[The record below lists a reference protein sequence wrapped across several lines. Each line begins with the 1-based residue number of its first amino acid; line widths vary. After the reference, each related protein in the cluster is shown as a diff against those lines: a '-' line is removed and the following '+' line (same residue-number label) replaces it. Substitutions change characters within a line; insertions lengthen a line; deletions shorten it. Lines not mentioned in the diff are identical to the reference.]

1 MSKTKTK
8 RARRELKRDGDR
20 KIAAHHRKVAKAA
33 EVASAAKLSSK
44 PSSKKQKTSSTSAAD
59 SKPKTP
65 TTPAKP
71 PVQASQK
78 HAVPFGAYDH
88 ILLVGE
94 GDFSFTRSLVLEH
107 GCANVTATS
116 FDTEEEV
123 KAKYPQFDGIA
134 RELGELTPP
143 VPLHHGID
151 ATKLNSYKA
160 LRCHRDNDDDD
171 DNDHVLLD
179 GDEGGEEHGKK
190 GEGWDIIGFQFPHT
204 GGLST
209 DVNRQVR
216 ANQALLVSF
225 FKACLDCSTPRKRIQ
240 LLQAQ
245 NNPASSPRVRPF
257 LRMGGKIIVTLFE
270 GEPYTL
276 WNIRDLARHTGLKVV
291 ESWKFDSKQYP
302 GYAHVRT
309 LGAIEGGGAWRGED
323 RDARMYVFEKIPL
336 VADEEEEKEMQK
348 LARNARGG
356 ALPSQKVAAK
366 RAREE
371 DDET

>member
-33 EVASAAKLSSK
+33 EVATAAK
-44 PSSKKQKTSSTSAAD
+44 PSSKPFAKKQKTGASSAD
-59 SKPKTP
+59 SKTKAATAATP
-65 TTPAKP
+65 KP

-78 HAVPFGAYDH
+78 HDVPFGAYDH

-94 GDFSFTRSLVLEH
+94 GDFSFTRSLVVEH

-123 KAKYPQFDGIA
+123 REKYPQFANIA
-134 RELGELTPP
+134 EELNDLTPP

-160 LRCHRDNDDDD
+160 LRCQRDDD
-171 DNDHVLLD
+171 DNIPLSEDAIK
-179 GDEGGEEHGKK
+179 DEQGTR

-216 ANQALLVSF
+216 ANQALLVAF
-225 FKACLDCSTPRKRIQ
+225 FKACLDCSTPKKRIQ

-245 NNPASSPRVRPF
+245 ANPTLPRIRPF

-276 WNIRDLARHTGLKVV
+276 WNIRDLARHAGLKVV
-291 ESWKFDSKQYP
+291 ESWKFDWSQYP

-336 VADEEEEKEMQK
+336 VADEDEEKEMQK

-371 DDET
+371 DDDET